1 MPIDPSPIDP
11 WLPMGFELAQG
22 LACGR
27 ALFDGP
33 GWQIVELTGRARAL
47 LTAFHRVA
55 MVRACQARTMPL
67 SPCRIPSPVKSI
79 RIQRRPSASVLSK
92 NVST

>member
-22 LACGR
+22 LSCGR

-47 LTAFHRVA
+47 LAHEALAERWTSSGLVEEAALV
-55 MVRACQARTMPL
+55 TPL
-67 SPCRIPSPVKSI
+67 C
-79 RIQRRPSASVLSK
+79 SADTKFCTVVNRL
-92 NVST
+92 